1 MSNIWATRNKVFN
14 KPNRNVFPHSFQN
27 NLTMKQG
34 YLTPVFCKE
43 VLPGDSVRIGKDTMA
58 AFNMLPM
65 TFPVQTRMKLNTHFF
80 YVRNRTLWKDFPD
93 FFTNSKKDL
102 ISPYIDFRNQIYK
115 DMLRKGS
122 LLDYLN
128 VPTTVAGNSFSSNI
142 DVTQLTGGGSN
153 TFASSLRRVYSPLT
167 IISYGGIGYPCR
179 S

>member
-1 MSNIWATRNKVFN
+1 MLFRSVSQSR
-14 KPNRNVFPHSFQN
+14 
-27 NLTMKQG
+27 
-34 YLTPVFCKE
+34 Y
-43 VLPGDSVRIGKDTMA
+43 DSVRIGKDTMA

-80 YVRNRTLWKDFPD
+80 YVRNRTLWKDFPG

-128 VPTTVAGNSFSSNI
+128 VTTTVAGNSFSSNI
-142 DVTQLTGGGSN
+142 NVAQSDPCGSN
-153 TFASSLRRVYSPLT
+153 VFASSLYRVFST
-167 IISYGGIGYPCR
+167 TSSIS
-179 S
+179 